1 MFHFYTPWKRQS
13 FLTYSRGMKIDH
25 RAEMCSA
32 TYSQYWHYIE
42 ISQLID
48 FYIMKALNNNKFMK
62 IQEKLNMMKIK
73 IRIVSRI
80 FIYDGAFMQ

>member
-1 MFHFYTPWKRQS
+1 M
-13 FLTYSRGMKIDH
+13 
-25 RAEMCSA
+25 
-32 TYSQYWHYIE
+32 E

-62 IQEKLNMMKIK
+62 IQEKLNMKIK

>member
-1 MFHFYTPWKRQS
+1 
-13 FLTYSRGMKIDH
+13 MKIDY
-25 RAEMCSA
+25 RAKMCSA